1 MVIKNKLLRSPAFF
15 LVFYILV
22 CSRPAEAQQAVSA
35 PDIASVA
42 NDGICERLKFYVT
55 KATEFSKT
63 APFQLAM
70 AEVKEHMQLDPS
82 REYTITFGKDSLN
95 AVTVSPIGKGN
106 KSNGVVP
113 VMPNGFADLHNHPK
127 NTPPSSGDLYGLL
140 LKNRLNTRYD
150 MRYILTAAGAVYV
163 LVVMDTTAARLFA
176 SKYPQQQVPGY
187 SPLFPDA
194 LLNEYREIHYR
205 YGVAEELVMPYI
217 LEKYA
222 TGVFLLKQSGDGDFA
237 VLRTSVSGEGDN
249 LAFGFL
255 RCQ

>member
-1 MVIKNKLLRSPAFF
+1 MSGPFHPLKAYHVLTGLKLKPFIKTDGVSGFHIYIGLEAKSDYDTSQKIAEFICRLIRLPMPD
-15 LVFYILV
+15 LVTLK
-22 CSRPAEAQQAVSA
+22 
-35 PDIASVA
+35 ASE
-42 NDGICERLKFYVT
+42 GYV
-55 KATEFSKT
+55 
-63 APFQLAM
+63 
-70 AEVKEHMQLDPS
+70 
-82 REYTITFGKDSLN
+82 FGKDSLN

-140 LKNRLNTRYD
+140 LKNRLNTGYD